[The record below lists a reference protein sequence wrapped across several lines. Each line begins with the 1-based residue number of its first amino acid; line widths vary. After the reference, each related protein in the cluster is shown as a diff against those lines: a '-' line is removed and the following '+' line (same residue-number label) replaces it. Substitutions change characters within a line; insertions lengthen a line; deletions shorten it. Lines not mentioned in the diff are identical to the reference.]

1 MLVSHCDNK
10 MHFQAVGKLCHNFTA
25 SLTKCGFSVKAKRN
39 IATKLR
45 SYRSERL
52 VGKELSEYFS
62 DAVNLDFNSCG
73 VSGFVLEIGAYKP
86 KPPELNLCVECAGK
100 VVSKIE
106 ELRKIS
112 RMKENKENE
121 AD

>member
-1 MLVSHCDNK
+1 MEMS
-10 MHFQAVGKLCHNFTA
+10 
-25 SLTKCGFSVKAKRN
+25 SVQVQETGRRRDEPVPVEEETEKAKGLEVRKM
-39 IATKLR
+39 IKVFC
-45 SYRSERL
+45 E
-52 VGKELSEYFS
+52 VCGKELSEDFS
-62 DAVNLDFNSCG
+62 DAVNLDFNSFG
-73 VSGFVLEIGAYKP
+73 VSGFVLEIGEYKP